1 MKKSFGL
8 FLAAAMMMSV
18 AFVAQPALAGMASKA
33 VGTWRTPTGSVI
45 RITGGKSSIVGTIV
59 SVRDKSRRDSK
70 NPNAKLRKRKL
81 PGVRIFRL
89 KRNGADAWKGS
100 LYNTE
105 NGKTYSGHVKVLGAN
120 KIKLSGCV
128 LGILCKSQIWTR
140 R

>member
-1 MKKSFGL
+1 MSM
-8 FLAAAMMMSV
+8 AAMLSIG
-18 AFVAQPALAGMASKA
+18 FLTQPALADMADKA
-33 VGTWRTPTGSVI
+33 VGKWKTPKGSVI
-45 RITGGKSSIVGTIV
+45 RMTKSGGRLVGTIV

-81 PGVRIFRL
+81 PGIRILNL
-89 KRNGADAWKGS
+89 KKSSASSWSGS

-105 NGKTYSGHVKVLGAN
+105 DGKTYSGSVKVIGAN

-128 LGILCKSQIWTR
+128 LAVLCKTQVWTR